1 MPDGKFCNPASLL
14 LLSFRLAWRKGFP
27 KDEIVLPL
35 SGYHPSPGE
44 KTVVKKKTQLCDPR
58 LRKTSS
64 SVGEGKGVD
73 RDGSKK
79 KSGEPSPRISE
90 LTLNH

>member
-1 MPDGKFCNPASLL
+1 MPDGKVLQPCEPSFTLVSISLTEGFSQGRDRPSSL
-14 LLSFRLAWRKGFP
+14 RISFLAW
-27 KDEIVLPL
+27 
-35 SGYHPSPGE
+35 GE

-79 KSGEPSPRISE
+79 KKVENRHPGYR
-90 LTLNH
+90 N